1 MQPLGESMPLT
12 TARAG
17 MARRPSLVLSFL
29 TLGLIAVVPFAG
41 RVLGGPDTWLLR
53 VPTADEAAIAR
64 LADEGG
70 RPVRL
75 GPGYALVLATPDEE
89 RLPALQALG
98 CERLGAW
105 RADRLYYLVYLPATA
120 PGAVPAAELGKVL
133 YRDVASAVVEVSPG
147 GEDSLTIAYRCV
159 RIFPRTLRLGAG
171 MARAAVEEGSLRTIT
186 HDPQI
191 QAMVDAVGIPT
202 MTAKVNDLV
211 AFGTRKSTTTGGVQ
225 AQNYLVAQLQA
236 LGYSQVSTFDY
247 NTYCDNVIAVKPGV
261 ATPGRIYIIGGHY
274 DSISNVTSAP
284 GADDN
289 ASGTAGVLE
298 AARVL
303 APYSFE
309 STIYFIGWS
318 GEEQGLVGSDAWC
331 TWAVQQGLDI
341 RGYINLDMEGY
352 LSLPR
357 DLDVLSNTSSQ
368 WLRNLVFELV
378 PLYVPTL
385 SLIDGFLTAG
395 SSDHASFWD
404 HGYAALF
411 FFEDSDNYSPYIHTV
426 NDVVGTSLN
435 NFQFMKENVQ
445 AAVAT
450 IATLAAPFTLAID
463 HTPLEDTPNTATPYP
478 VTARIIAV
486 SPLVTDSLRVFYQ
499 TGGAFVPVRLDPTG
513 NPDEYRG
520 EIPPQPAGT
529 LVQYY
534 LRARDEAGH
543 VKTDPAAAPGQLY
556 AFMTGIQVVFA
567 DDFETDRGW
576 TVGAAGDGATTGIWL
591 RADPVGTA
599 YQTEDDHT
607 PDPGHLCFVTGNG
620 AVGGGAGDQDV
631 DGGRTS
637 LLSPVID
644 LSGATWVRLTY
655 ERWFVDATNV
665 DDNFWVYLSNDGGTS
680 WTVLERL
687 QSSATPW
694 TTATF
699 PDLGQV
705 LPLTSQMRLKFAAE
719 DIGSGSLVE
728 AALDDLA
735 LTAVYT
741 SPVAA
746 PEATPGAV
754 PAAVRLLP
762 ARPNPAAAGSTTLTF
777 SQPAAGAVS
786 LSLFDVG
793 GRLVRTLVRDERPAG
808 IQSVAWDGR
817 DAAGRPAAAGVYLV
831 RLEAS
836 GRVERGRVTL
846 VR

>member
-1 MQPLGESMPLT
+1 MQLRGDSMPLT
-12 TARAG
+12 TVRAALARRSTLARA
-17 MARRPSLVLSFL
+17 L
-29 TLGLIAVVPFAG
+29 LGLGLLVILPWAG

-53 VPTADEAAIAR
+53 VPTANEIALAR

-89 RLPALQALG
+89 RLPALRTLG
-98 CERLGAW
+98 SERLGAW
-105 RADRLYYLVYLPATA
+105 RADRLYYIAYLPTTA
-120 PGAVPAAELGKVL
+120 AGEAPVEELGKVL
-133 YRDVASAVVEVSPG
+133 YRDAASAVVEVSPG
-147 GEDSLTIAYRCV
+147 GEDALTIAYRCA

-171 MARAAVEEGSLRTIT
+171 LAKAAVEGSNLRAVA

-191 QAMVDAVGIPT
+191 QAMVDAVDIPT

-225 AQNYLVAQLQA
+225 AQNYLVAQFQA

-247 NTYCDNVIAVKPGV
+247 NTYCDNVIAVKPGA
-261 ATPGRIYIIGGHY
+261 ATAGRVYIIGGHY
-274 DSISNVTSAP
+274 DSLTNTTSAP

-303 APYSFE
+303 AGCSFE

-331 TWAVQQGLDI
+331 DWAVQQGLDI

-450 IATLAAPFTLAID
+450 IATLAVPFTLAID
-463 HTPLEDTPNTATPYP
+463 HAPLEDTPNTTTPYP
-478 VTARIIAV
+478 VTARIVAV
-486 SPLVTDSLRVFYQ
+486 SPLVTDSLSVFYQ

-513 NPDEYRG
+513 NPDEYRA

-529 LVQYY
+529 PVQYY
-534 LRARDEAGH
+534 LRARDSADH
-543 VKTDPAAAPGQLY
+543 VKTDPAAAPGQVY
-556 AFMTGIQVVFA
+556 TFMTGIQVVFA

-591 RADPVGTA
+591 RTHPVGTT
-599 YQTEDDHT
+599 YQAENDHT

-637 LLSPVID
+637 LLSPVMD
-644 LSGATWVRLTY
+644 LSGATWARLTY
-655 ERWFVDATNV
+655 ERWFVDATNL
-665 DDNFWVYLSNDGGTS
+665 DDDLWVYLSDDGGTT

-687 QSSATPW
+687 QSSAYPW
-694 TTATF
+694 ATATF

-719 DIGSGSLVE
+719 DIGSASLVE
-728 AALDDLA
+728 AALDDLT
-735 LTAVYT
+735 LTAVCA

-746 PEATPGAV
+746 PEATPGAA
-754 PAAVRLLP
+754 PAAARLLP
-762 ARPNPAAAGSTTLTF
+762 ARPNPAAGSATLTF
-777 SQPAAGAVS
+777 SLPAAGEVS
-786 LSLFDVG
+786 LDLFDAG
-793 GRLVRTLVRDERPAG
+793 GRLVRTLVRGERAAG
-808 IQSVAWDGR
+808 TQAAAWDGR
-817 DAAGRPAAAGVYLV
+817 DTAGRPVAAGVYLV
-831 RLEAS
+831 RLEAG
-836 GRVERGRVTL
+836 GRVERARITL
-846 VR
+846 IR

>member
-1 MQPLGESMPLT
+1 MPLT
-12 TARAG
+12 TVRAAI
-17 MARRPSLVLSFL
+17 ARRSILALSFL
-29 TLGLIAVVPFAG
+29 VLGLLVILPLAG
-41 RVLGGPDTWLLR
+41 RVFGGPDTWLLR
-53 VPTADEAAIAR
+53 LPTADETAVAR

-75 GPGYALVLATPDEE
+75 GPGYTLVLATPDEE
-89 RLPALQALG
+89 RLPALRTLRPA
-98 CERLGAW
+98 RLGAW
-105 RADRLYYLVYLPATA
+105 RADRLYYIAYLPTTA
-120 PGAVPAAELGKVL
+120 PDAAPVEALGKVL

-147 GEDSLTIAYRCV
+147 GEDALTIAYRCARV
-159 RIFPRTLRLGAG
+159 FPRTLRLGAG
-171 MARAAVEEGSLRTIT
+171 LARAAVEGGRLRTVT

-191 QAMVDAVGIPT
+191 QAMVDAVDIPT

-211 AFGTRKSTTTGGVQ
+211 AFGTRKSTTTGGGQ
-225 AQNYLVAQLQA
+225 AQNYLVAQFQA

-247 NTYCDNVIAVKPGV
+247 NSYCDNVIAVKPGV
-261 ATPGRIYIIGGHY
+261 ATPERIYIIGGHY

-303 APYSFE
+303 AGCGFE

-368 WLRNLVFELV
+368 WLRNLVFDLV

-385 SLIDGFLTAG
+385 SLVDGFLTSG

-411 FFEDSDNYSPYIHTV
+411 FFEDSDNYSPYIHTA

-450 IATLAAPFTLAID
+450 IATLAVPFTLAID
-463 HTPLEDTPNTATPYP
+463 HVPLADTPNTTTSYS
-478 VTARIIAV
+478 VTARIVAV
-486 SPLVTDSLRVFYQ
+486 APLVTDSLRVFYK

-513 NPDEYRG
+513 NPDEYRA

-534 LRARDEAGH
+534 LRARDSAGH
-543 VKTDPAAAPGQLY
+543 VKTDPASAPGQVH
-556 AFMTGIQVVFA
+556 AFMTGVQVVFA

-576 TVGAAGDGATTGIWL
+576 TVGAAGDAATTGIWL
-591 RADPVGTA
+591 RADPVGTD

-620 AVGGGAGDQDV
+620 AVGGGNGDQDV

-644 LSGATWVRLTY
+644 LSGAAWARLTY

-665 DDNFWVYLSNDGGTS
+665 DDNFWVYISNDGGAT

-687 QSSATPW
+687 QSSANPW
-694 TTATF
+694 ITATF

-728 AALDDLA
+728 AALDDLT
-735 LTAVYT
+735 LTAVY
-741 SPVAA
+741 PPPAAA
-746 PEATPGAV
+746 PEATSGTV
-754 PAAVRLLP
+754 PAAARLLP
-762 ARPNPAAAGSTTLTF
+762 ARPNPAVGSTTLAF
-777 SQPAAGAVS
+777 SLPAAGEVS
-786 LSLFDVG
+786 LDVFDAG
-793 GRLVRTLVRDERPAG
+793 GRLVRTLVRGGRSAG
-808 IQSVAWDGR
+808 IQAVAWDGR
-817 DAAGRPAAAGVYLV
+817 DTAGRPAAAGVYLV
-831 RLEAS
+831 RLVAS
-836 GRVERGRVTL
+836 GRVERARITL